1 MAGCV
6 TVMACLALLATL
18 PLSNTDSLNSRLADR
33 VLPAEEEEA
42 GQPREQPELLEQR
55 HHHGLLQ
62 QARRG
67 ASQGDPVP

>member
-62 QARRG
+62 QARCG